1 MGAEMNTRNMRYI
14 LLTGL
19 LPTVSAFGETALQCA
34 ALTDNVTRLACYD
47 RIFAAQLPSS
57 AGQEGQESKAVL
69 NLTETVRSS
78 LDKGEAVIVVEKGG
92 DALPADS
99 AGETADIYT
108 PLSLMYDLDKNDL
121 RGLLGVREHNPM
133 YLMPLWYNNSPNY
146 APGSPTRGT
155 TVQEKFGQ
163 QKRAE
168 TKLQVSFKSK
178 IAEDLFKTRADLWF
192 GYTQRSDW
200 QIYNQ
205 GRKSA
210 PFRNTDYKPEIFLTQ
225 PVKAE

>member
-1 MGAEMNTRNMRYI
+1 MA
-14 LLTGL
+14 
-19 LPTVSAFGETALQCA
+19 SAFGETALQCA

-146 APGSPTRGT
+146 AR
-155 TVQEKFGQ
+155 VRR
-163 QKRAE
+163 RAVRLYRKNSDSRNVRKPNCRFRSKA
-168 TKLQVSFKSK
+168 KLPK
-178 IAEDLFKTRADLWF
+178 ICL
-192 GYTQRSDW
+192 
-200 QIYNQ
+200 
-205 GRKSA
+205 KSA
-210 PFRNTDYKPEIFLTQ
+210 RICGSATPKDPIGRFTT
-225 PVKAE
+225 KAGNPRRSAIRITNLKFS

>member
-1 MGAEMNTRNMRYI
+1 M
-14 LLTGL
+14 
-19 LPTVSAFGETALQCA
+19 
-34 ALTDNVTRLACYD
+34 ACYD

-133 YLMPLWYNNSPNY
+133 YLMPLWYNN
-146 APGSPTRGT
+146 
-155 TVQEKFGQ
+155 
-163 QKRAE
+163 
-168 TKLQVSFKSK
+168 
-178 IAEDLFKTRADLWF
+178 
-192 GYTQRSDW
+192 
-200 QIYNQ
+200 
-205 GRKSA
+205 
-210 PFRNTDYKPEIFLTQ
+210 
-225 PVKAE
+225 